1 MARIPNKIHDING
14 SKETLKLAVRITD
27 LWFVGTPDKS
37 EQAEMI
43 IVDSNVSL
51 LFFIFVH
58 NQGDQIHAIFKRDQL
73 KSWKSILKENCTY
86 MMHNF
91 KVVKNDG
98 QYRVCVHPYKL
109 VFTGVTILRQTNL
122 GNVPLRIHNF
132 IQFINIIAGDFQRGL
147 LVG

>member
-1 MARIPNKIHDING
+1 MCEKNWSSALDQ
-14 SKETLKLAVRITD
+14 SVFVRNSSFY
-27 LWFVGTPDKS
+27 L
-37 EQAEMI
+37 
-43 IVDSNVSL
+43 VSVL
-51 LFFIFVH
+51 
-58 NQGDQIHAIFKRDQL
+58 IFKRDQL